1 MNAHCLLSL
10 ARDVIDHAATGQDG
24 DEILSAELAALQRH
38 ELERVIWFVRGAG
51 YERQRLGLPAIDHAA
66 RPAATPELR
75 IGRKLLAWLLIGAA
89 LWGGLL
95 VYAVQTYGT
104 VGP

>member
-10 ARDVIDHAATGQDG
+10 ARDVIDHAATGHG
-24 DEILSAELAALQRH
+24 DDAVLSAELAALERH
-38 ELERVIWFVRGAG
+38 ELERVVWFVRGAG

-66 RPAATPELR
+66 LPAPAPELR
-75 IGRKLLAWLLIGAA
+75 IGRATLAWLLIGAA